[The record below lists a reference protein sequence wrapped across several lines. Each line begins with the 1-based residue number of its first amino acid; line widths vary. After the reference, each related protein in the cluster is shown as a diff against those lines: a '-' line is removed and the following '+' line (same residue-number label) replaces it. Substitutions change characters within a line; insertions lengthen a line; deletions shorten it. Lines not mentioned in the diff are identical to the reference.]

1 VNSWL
6 LTFGFQLHN
15 VIPGYPKPDMD
26 AMEPSYELIHTQMKT
41 QEWDNSKS
49 ILGVQCEVQKQLKAF
64 VTLERFEQIYSS
76 SIAGC
81 RQVKKNKN
89 FASGGSIFGK
99 GVKFAMKDGR
109 VATDIISVANEDGRR
124 IAAILNNAHYL
135 ENLHFTI
142 EGVDTHYFIKQGP
155 SEGDLSILG
164 LSGGRRTLEN
174 GVNVTVS
181 QINTVLSGRTRRYTD
196 IQLQYGA
203 LCLNTRYG
211 TTLDEEKARV
221 LELAR
226 QRAVAQAWSREQQ
239 RLRDGE
245 EGIRSWTE
253 GEKQQVLNTG
263 RVQGYDGY
271 FVISVEQYPEL
282 SDSANNI
289 HFMRQSEMG
298 RR

>member
-1 VNSWL
+1 MVHCS
-6 LTFGFQLHN
+6 F
-15 VIPGYPKPDMD
+15 
-26 AMEPSYELIHTQMKT
+26 LIRLFFFLQ
-41 QEWDNSKS
+41 S

-64 VTLERFEQIYSS
+64 VTLERFDPVYNSP
-76 SIAGC
+76 IAGC
-81 RQVKKNKN
+81 RPQKESKK
-89 FASGGSIFGK
+89 FGTFGSIFGK

-109 VATDIISVANEDGRR
+109 VTTDIISVANEDGRR
-124 IAAILNNAHYL
+124 IAAILNNAQYL

-142 EGVDTHYFIKQGP
+142 DGVDTHYFVKQGP
-155 SEGDLSILG
+155 SESDLNILG
-164 LSGGRRTLEN
+164 LKGGKRTLEN

-181 QINTVLSGRTRRYTD
+181 QINTVLGTRTKRYTD
-196 IQLQYGA
+196 VQLQYGI
-203 LCLNTRYG
+203 LSINTRYG
-211 TTLDEEKARV
+211 TSLDEEKVRV

-226 QRAVAQAWSREQQ
+226 QRAISQAWLKEQQ

-245 EGIRSWTE
+245 EGLRAWTE
-253 GEKQQVLNTG
+253 GEKQQLLSTG

-271 FVISVEQYPEL
+271 YVISVEQYPEL